1 VDRFLIRED
10 EEGHILIGL
19 FVPAMMFEDMEKY
32 REFIKA
38 QEKFIK
44 LYDARNDLSV
54 WEDAF
59 REGE

>member
-1 VDRFLIRED
+1 MDRFLIRED
-10 EEGHILIGL
+10 ESGHILIGL

-38 QEKFIK
+38 QGKFIK
-44 LYDARNDLSV
+44 LYDACNDLSV
-54 WEDAF
+54 WEEAF